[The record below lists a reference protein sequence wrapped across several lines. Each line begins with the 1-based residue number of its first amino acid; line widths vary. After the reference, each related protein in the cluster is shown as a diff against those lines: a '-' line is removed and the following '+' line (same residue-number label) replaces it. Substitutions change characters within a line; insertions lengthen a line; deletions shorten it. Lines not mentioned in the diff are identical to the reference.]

1 MIQILKWS
9 EAPYLVDPTP
19 ELVPAVFVQASRAV
33 PVARLAQSAAT
44 PIHRL
49 ADQ

>member
-1 MIQILKWS
+1 MIQILKLR
-9 EAPYLVDPTP
+9 ETPYVVDPTP
-19 ELVPAVFVQASRAV
+19 ELGPAVIVQASRAV